1 MATMF
6 DTSVPDV
13 DFGASPSMLDLAYE
27 SYSMA
32 EPACSGLPLRVPDD
46 LLSCSEMDHTAW
58 GMTPPDSPV
67 HSQAL
72 DESVS
77 DSMMLGFETQDSLD
91 LSVVSEKLASFE
103 CVAPYDWSSPPASP
117 VEGVDFSSPDA
128 WASDATPP
136 ASPVPDMPST
146 VCDDLMAFPADGIF
160 SVKQECTEPFTPA
173 SLTPAPLAAAPAV
186 RAAPSKRKS
195 GAKDEESRRRS
206 RAKRIADRESRT
218 ADCDAAVLTLT
229 QSKADLEDPET
240 RRHCHNVLERK
251 RRNDLKNSY
260 QMLHEALPSLEDR
273 ERAPTGQILLHAV
286 DYVVALK
293 AEEAQ
298 VVQAIAGANTE
309 NQRLKTLLGLPL

>member
-6 DTSVPDV
+6 DTAVPDV
-13 DFGASPSMLDLAYE
+13 DFGASPSMLDLPYD

-32 EPACSGLPLRVPDD
+32 ETACSGFTLRVPDD
-46 LLSCSEMDHTAW
+46 LLACAPIEHAAW
-58 GMTPPDSPV
+58 DMTPPDSPV

-103 CVAPYDWSSPPASP
+103 CVTPYDWSSPPASP
-117 VEGVDFSSPDA
+117 SAGVDFISPEE
-128 WASDATPP
+128 WVSDTTPP

-146 VCDDLMAFPADGIF
+146 VCNDLLAFPADGNF
-160 SVKQECTEPFTPA
+160 FAVKQECGEPFA
-173 SLTPAPLAAAPAV
+173 PAPLPAAMAV

-195 GAKDEESRRRS
+195 GAKDEEGRRRS
-206 RAKRIADRESRT
+206 RAKRISEREVRT

-229 QSKADLEDPET
+229 QNKADLEDPET
-240 RRHCHNVLERK
+240 RRHCHNILERK

-260 QMLHEALPSLEDR
+260 QMLHEALPTLEDR

-286 DYVVALK
+286 DCVAALK
-293 AEEAQ
+293 AEETQ
-298 VVQAIAGANTE
+298 VLQAIAAANAE
-309 NQRLKTLLGLPL
+309 NQRLKALLNFGTLS